1 MKQQS
6 QAAIGRAL
14 GLSPASVS
22 KLKGMGMPIN
32 SVEAAHAWRRD
43 NIKPTM
49 NGRPGARVESQTQK
63 FLPSVAVEA
72 ALALLDF
79 AAAELIAGRGIGSMV
94 PALRAALRAVP
105 ERERDGT
112 MLLPVNVMD
121 VLVADVASL
130 LPTSATP
137 GPDGGH
143 QAGGDSMD
151 DEEAAYM
158 GRFWYEVAAGEI
170 APTASGRVP
179 G

>member
-14 GLSPASVS
+14 GISPASMT
-22 KLKGMGMPIN
+22 KYKNMGMPVH
-32 SVEAAHAWRRD
+32 SVDAAHAWRQD

-49 NGRPGARVESQTQK
+49 HGRSQALLKIQT
-63 FLPSVAVEA
+63 PSFRPSGAVEN
-72 ALALLDF
+72 ALALLDI
-79 AAAELIAGRGIGSMV
+79 AATALVAGHGIGSMV
-94 PALRAALRAVP
+94 PALRAALHAVP

-121 VLVADVASL
+121 VLVADVVVL
-130 LPTSATP
+130 LPKAADP
-137 GPDGGH
+137 CPDGG
-143 QAGGDSMD
+143 QPIDSDNMD

-170 APTASGRVP
+170 GPAAASGTL